1 MQQECCWILW
11 QVSQTSATWH
21 LPHWTHVNL
30 KPCQQRADN
39 YGESILCQRSKTPW
53 STLNQCETSWDMYIK
68 LVGFVSMQVS
78 WIDSPVAIRVA
89 GGNHQ
94 RFQSLQLRYA
104 SPVIPGQTLVTEIW
118 DLSSE
123 EFLETV
129 VVTCGDGGEV
139 KVKAGVGKL
148 SSSW

>member
-1 MQQECCWILW
+1 M
-11 QVSQTSATWH
+11 
-21 LPHWTHVNL
+21 
-30 KPCQQRADN
+30 R
-39 YGESILCQRSKTPW
+39 
-53 STLNQCETSWDMYIK
+53 
-68 LVGFVSMQVS
+68 
-78 WIDSPVAIRVA
+78 IDSPVAIRVA

-129 VVTCGDGGEV
+129 VVTCGDAGEV